1 MSTWPVAQPEHD
13 PAELSAPNSAGATR
27 LLNTAAVEAAANQN
41 AATSTDAPS
50 RPARETV
57 SVEVAAAR
65 LGLSRG
71 KAYELARQNALPVP
85 VLRFGR
91 KMAIPTRALDRVLM
105 ATPDDTPGDVLAER
119 VA

>member
-1 MSTWPVAQPEHD
+1 MSEIARTILVS
-13 PAELSAPNSAGATR
+13 SASP
-27 LLNTAAVEAAANQN
+27 LP
-41 AATSTDAPS
+41 PS
-50 RPARETV
+50 ETV

-91 KMAIPTRALDRVLM
+91 KMAIPARALDRVLFAGEA
-105 ATPDDTPGDVLAER
+105 ATDPVDAQ

>member
-1 MSTWPVAQPEHD
+1 MAQVAP
-13 PAELSAPNSAGATR
+13 
-27 LLNTAAVEAAANQN
+27 AAVS
-41 AATSTDAPS
+41 ATLPPS
-50 RPARETV
+50 ETV

-91 KMAIPTRALDRVLM
+91 KLAIPARALDRVLL
-105 ATPDDTPGDVLAER
+105 ADTFPSDNPVDAQ

>member
-1 MSTWPVAQPEHD
+1 MAQVAP
-13 PAELSAPNSAGATR
+13 
-27 LLNTAAVEAAANQN
+27 AAAPV
-41 AATSTDAPS
+41 TLPPS
-50 RPARETV
+50 ETV

-91 KMAIPTRALDRVLM
+91 KMAIPARALDQLLLVESPES
-105 ATPDDTPGDVLAER
+105 AASQ

>member
-1 MSTWPVAQPEHD
+1 MAQVAP
-13 PAELSAPNSAGATR
+13 
-27 LLNTAAVEAAANQN
+27 AAAPANLP
-41 AATSTDAPS
+41 PS
-50 RPARETV
+50 ETV

-71 KAYELARQNALPVP
+71 KAYELARRNALPVP

-91 KMAIPTRALDRVLM
+91 KMAIPARALDRLLFVETPESA
-105 ATPDDTPGDVLAER
+105 ATQ

>member
-1 MSTWPVAQPEHD
+1 MAQ
-13 PAELSAPNSAGATR
+13 
-27 LLNTAAVEAAANQN
+27 VAAAP
-41 AATSTDAPS
+41 ASLLPPS
-50 RPARETV
+50 ETV
-57 SVEVAAAR
+57 SVEYAAAR

-91 KMAIPTRALDRVLM
+91 KMAIPARALDRVL
-105 ATPDDTPGDVLAER
+105 LADEPAGLASSQQ

>member
-1 MSTWPVAQPEHD
+1 MAQVAP
-13 PAELSAPNSAGATR
+13 
-27 LLNTAAVEAAANQN
+27 AAVPANLP
-41 AATSTDAPS
+41 PS
-50 RPARETV
+50 ETV
-57 SVEVAAAR
+57 SVEIAAAR

-91 KMAIPTRALDRVLM
+91 KMAIPARALDRLLLM
-105 ATPDDTPGDVLAER
+105 DDSPAAAPSER

>member
-1 MSTWPVAQPEHD
+1 MVQG
-13 PAELSAPNSAGATR
+13 AP
-27 LLNTAAVEAAANQN
+27 AAAP
-41 AATSTDAPS
+41 ATLPPS
-50 RPARETV
+50 ETV

-91 KMAIPTRALDRVLM
+91 KMAIPARALDRLLLVDSPEST
-105 ATPDDTPGDVLAER
+105 ATQ

>member
-1 MSTWPVAQPEHD
+1 MAQ
-13 PAELSAPNSAGATR
+13 SAP
-27 LLNTAAVEAAANQN
+27 LEVEGN
-41 AATSTDAPS
+41 S
-50 RPARETV
+50 RPACETV

-91 KMAIPTRALDRVLM
+91 KLAIPTRALDRLL
-105 ATPDDTPGDVLAER
+105 LANDPADPALR
-119 VA
+119 TQVA

>member
-1 MSTWPVAQPEHD
+1 MSQF
-13 PAELSAPNSAGATR
+13 AP
-27 LLNTAAVEAAANQN
+27 AAVSV
-41 AATSTDAPS
+41 TLPPS
-50 RPARETV
+50 ETV

-91 KMAIPTRALDRVLM
+91 KMAIPARALDRLLL
-105 ATPDDTPGDVLAER
+105 ADDSPGSAR
-119 VA
+119 TASAS

>member
-1 MSTWPVAQPEHD
+1 MFEVKP
-13 PAELSAPNSAGATR
+13 AGAPA
-27 LLNTAAVEAAANQN
+27 TALPR
-41 AATSTDAPS
+41 S
-50 RPARETV
+50 ETV

-71 KAYELARQNALPVP
+71 KAYELARRNALPVP

-91 KMAIPTRALDRVLM
+91 KMAIPARALDRLLLSDSVPNDEP
-105 ATPDDTPGDVLAER
+105 AGTQ

>member
-1 MSTWPVAQPEHD
+1 MPPT
-13 PAELSAPNSAGATR
+13 ELQS
-27 LLNTAAVEAAANQN
+27 VEA
-41 AATSTDAPS
+41 DPRPS
-50 RPARETV
+50 SETC

-71 KAYELARQNALPVP
+71 KAYELARRNALGVP

-91 KMAIPTRALDRVLM
+91 KMAIPVRALDRLLH
-105 ATPDDTPGDVLAER
+105 ADSRKNDDPAGAQ